1 MDIFDIGRSYQ
12 NEVPRRCM
20 ASALLTKCVCALTA
34 KQLSLTP
41 SGGHWS
47 APAARYYGD
56 SLRLLIQ
63 HLEGS
68 QGSAASG
75 DVLTANLL
83 LSSFEML
90 EAHTHEHQR
99 HLDGALTL
107 IRMHG
112 ISSQSQN
119 MDRANF
125 WIYVRHD
132 ITIAIEN
139 ESPLRLDPERW
150 EMDWHVGHLQEDG
163 DIDMLGNRLLW
174 LVARAI
180 NFIYAA
186 DPTSSSEGLLQ
197 NIHGDAADWLECLP
211 VSYQGVKYGQE
222 DDFGFSRKY
231 FAIPSAGECICIRTY
246 AGQLAS

>member
-1 MDIFDIGRSYQ
+1 MDIFDNGRSYQ
-12 NEVPRRCM
+12 CEVPRRCM
-20 ASALLTKCVCALTA
+20 TSALLTKCVCALTA

-47 APAARYYGD
+47 APAARYYGE

-63 HLEGS
+63 NLEGS
-68 QGSAASG
+68 QGSTASG

-112 ISSQSQN
+112 INSQGRR
-119 MDRANF
+119 MDRVNF

-139 ESPLRLDPERW
+139 ESPLRLDPEKW
-150 EMDWHVGHLQEDG
+150 EMDRHIGHLEEDG
-163 DIDMLGNRLLW
+163 DIDVLGNRLLW
-174 LVARAI
+174 LVARAV
-180 NFIYAA
+180 NLIYAA
-186 DPTSSSEGLLQ
+186 DPTSSSGGLLQ
-197 NIHGDAADWLECLP
+197 NIQGDAADWLECLP
-211 VSYQGVKYGQE
+211 VSYQGVKYGQA
-222 DDFGFSRKY
+222 DDLGFSKKY
-231 FAIPSAGECICIRTY
+231 FPIPSAGEFICIGIGTD
-246 AGQLAS
+246 QLDS